1 MKRFRLHG
9 KSANWMNGLRM
20 SALNLSTLSEE
31 TSTPIPNGQRMYV
44 NVANNVFHVNDTRR
58 EVLNGSLSKEDK
70 DAILS
75 RLQNDTPDFLL
86 TLEDKVVGYAIL
98 HDAIN
103 GKRVNRAPLPE
114 SVLEELDELQDCYDC
129 TDMSEETYNAE
140 RKAII
145 GGYLGFI
152 ILPEED
158 CINVQPKNVR
168 DTVEAP
174 CHTHSFAEDGLT
186 DTQRDITRE
195 VVVKL
200 LSRLFELRDADSI
213 ADSLIE
219 DVCEDIETSADWSGY
234 AKDEVDEDDILI
246 ALRRVL
252 KSWMAL

>member
-1 MKRFRLHG
+1 MKRFKLHG

-70 DAILS
+70 DAIIS

-86 TLEDKVVGYAIL
+86 TIEDKVVGYAIL
-98 HDAIN
+98 HDAIS
-103 GKRVNRAPLPE
+103 GKRVNVAPLPE
-114 SVLEELDELQDCYDC
+114 LVREDLDDLKNCCAC
-129 TDMSEETYNAE
+129 TDMSEETYIAE

-145 GGYLGFI
+145 DGYLEFI
-152 ILPEED
+152 ALVDED
-158 CINVQPKNVR
+158 CIKVQPKNVR
-168 DTVEAP
+168 DTVEPP
-174 CHTHSFAEDGLT
+174 CHTHSFAEDGMT
-186 DTQRDITRE
+186 EKQRDITRK

-213 ADSLIE
+213 ADNLIE
-219 DVCEDIETSADWSGY
+219 DVCNDIETSADWSEY
-234 AKDEVDEDDILI
+234 ANDEVNDDDILI